1 MTKQKKKN
9 KKHVPTEHKTNIARC
24 REVNVGEA
32 PSCQMLSINRRI
44 PVGRI
49 SLSRIFYIAF
59 DFDFDWW
66 LTEMRARR
74 ENEAIA
80 LQLIPFIWLYIIYF

>member
-44 PVGRI
+44 PVGRV

-74 ENEAIA
+74 ENVAIA